1 MQITAPVPIFVF
13 RCAAPAEMLS
23 ASGSFSIGFSTL
35 KFFAASFGAE
45 FFDLYRRN
53 DTILINDKVDL
64 LLVAVTVE
72 IQRRLRFSLIE
83 VALVDLRYPHVSKN
97 APSIAPRSNV
107 SALVHLVRCAQS
119 SVSRKYILG
128 ALITRFKALL
138 E

>member
-1 MQITAPVPIFVF
+1 
-13 RCAAPAEMLS
+13 MLS

-119 SVSRKYILG
+119 PVSRKYILG